1 MSTVDVNAPTSIT
14 PHQPTLPAEGQ
25 WTEAEFI
32 FEEESPPGLFPE
44 NQDSN
49 FGFII
54 RKIFADLAQN
64 ISDWQNT
71 LYNEKFVETS
81 TQFLDQWEIEVG
93 LPPNPADLSISDRR
107 ANVIARLQ
115 HGPFTRTRRYNTVA
129 RYVETTF
136 GAVIQLVPAG
146 VEIPSGGIPIYG
158 EAGDVSTLFA
168 IYEDIPNF
176 HYTIWIAST
185 NTPDLPTL
193 TAELKRITPAGI
205 SFNITNVHP

>member
-1 MSTVDVNAPTSIT
+1 MSSTYTQT
-14 PHQPTLPAEGQ
+14 PHQPSLPAEIQ

-54 RKIFADLAQN
+54 RKVFSDLAQN

-81 TQFLDQWEIEVG
+81 SMFLDQWEIEVG
-93 LPPNPADLSISDRR
+93 LPPNPTDQTISDRR
-107 ANVIARLQ
+107 VNVLARLQ
-115 HGPFTRTRRYNTVA
+115 HGPFTRTRRDNIVK

-136 GAVIQLVPAG
+136 GNPIQLVPVG
-146 VEIPSGGIPIYG
+146 VEIVSGGIPIYG
-158 EAGDVSTLFA
+158 EAGDVSTLYL
-168 IYEDIPNF
+168 IVEDIPNF
-176 HYTIWIAST
+176 HYTVWIAST
-185 NTPDLPTL
+185 NTPDLVAL

-205 SFNITNVHP
+205 SFSITNVHP

>member
-1 MSTVDVNAPTSIT
+1 MSNTYIQT
-14 PHQPTLPAEGQ
+14 PHQPSLPAEVQ
-25 WTEAEFI
+25 FTEAEFI
-32 FEEESPPGLFPE
+32 FMDESPAGLFPE

-54 RKIFADLAQN
+54 RKIFSDLAQN
-64 ISDWQNT
+64 ISDWQLT

-81 TQFLDQWEIEVG
+81 SMFLDQWEIEVG
-93 LPPNPADLSISDRR
+93 LPPNPSDLSISDRR

-136 GAVIQLVPAG
+136 GSPIQLVPAG
-146 VEIPSGGIPIYG
+146 VAIPSGGIPIYG
-158 EAGDVSTLFA
+158 EPGNVSTLFA
-168 IYEDIPNF
+168 IYENIPNF
-176 HYTIWIAST
+176 TYLVWIAGT
-185 NTPDLPTL
+185 NTPNLAAL

-205 SFNITNVHP
+205 SFSITNVHP